1 MTHPAKG
8 HEPSMEEILASIRRI
23 IADEPSNSSRN
34 EATRNETARER
45 SWRQESLRSESLR
58 SESLRRENPRQESP
72 LRESPRSEGLR
83 LDAPPTV
90 IPRSD
95 DARRD
100 LARDIPSSEGLPHT
114 SPIGSMELREEA
126 CLPRSEARTQPALS
140 AVTEETTESSPPG
153 PSRHEGLSGP
163 QPATAQ
169 EEIDQIM
176 AMLHTPR
183 PVSAVVDEDADDIL
197 EFSEQQRAAAEA
209 LPAAEF
215 AAPDGHSQA
224 LYEEEQEEEGEE
236 RAQQGEQQE
245 QAVAAQAAAAQVA
258 EVEVEPARQPEP
270 MPMAKAAIR
279 EPYRPTYEHVRLPV
293 REQPAVPAP
302 EPVRNSD
309 RHRERGAAEQ
319 GLVSAATSAAVDS
332 AFNTLAQT
340 VLVQNGRTLEDLVR
354 EMLRPLLK
362 TWLDDNLPSLVER
375 LVRAEIDRVSRGRG

>member
-1 MTHPAKG
+1 MTQPAKG

-23 IADEPSNSSRN
+23 IADEPSNSLRN
-34 EATRNETARER
+34 EAARNETARER
-45 SWRQESLRSESLR
+45 SWRQESLRQESPR
-58 SESLRRENPRQESP
+58 SEIP

-100 LARDIPSSEGLPHT
+100 LTIPSSEGLPQA

-126 CLPRSEARTQPALS
+126 CLPRSDARTQPVLS
-140 AVTEETTESSPPG
+140 AVPEETPESSPPR
-153 PSRHEGLSGP
+153 PSGHEGLSGP
-163 QPATAQ
+163 RPATAQ

-176 AMLHTPR
+176 AMLHTGPR
-183 PVSAVVDEDADDIL
+183 AVSAVVDEDADDIL

-215 AAPDGHSQA
+215 AAPDAHAQA

-236 RAQQGEQQE
+236 RAQQGAQQE
-245 QAVAAQAAAAQVA
+245 QAVAAQAAAAQMA
-258 EVEVEPARQPEP
+258 EVEVEPAGEPEP

-293 REQPAVPAP
+293 REQAAVPAP
-302 EPVRNSD
+302 EQVRDSD
-309 RHRERGAAEQ
+309 RHRGRGAAEQ

-375 LVRAEIDRVSRGRG
+375 LVRAEIERVSRGRG

>member
-1 MTHPAKG
+1 MTQPAKG

-23 IADEPSNSSRN
+23 IADEPSNSLRN
-34 EATRNETARER
+34 EAARNETARER
-45 SWRQESLRSESLR
+45 SWRQESLRQ
-58 SESLRRENPRQESP
+58 ESLRRESPRRESPRQESPRSEIP
-72 LRESPRSEGLR
+72 LRESPRSESLR

-95 DARRD
+95 DAHRD
-100 LARDIPSSEGLPHT
+100 LTIPSSEGLPHA

-126 CLPRSEARTQPALS
+126 CLPRSDARTQSALS
-140 AVTEETTESSPPG
+140 AVPEETPESSPPG
-153 PSRHEGLSGP
+153 PSGHEGLSGP
-163 QPATAQ
+163 RPATAQ

-176 AMLHTPR
+176 AMLHTGPR
-183 PVSAVVDEDADDIL
+183 DVSAVVDEDADDIL

-215 AAPDGHSQA
+215 AAPDAHAQA
-224 LYEEEQEEEGEE
+224 LYVEEQEEEGEE

-245 QAVAAQAAAAQVA
+245 QAVAAQVA
-258 EVEVEPARQPEP
+258 EVEVEPAGEPEP
-270 MPMAKAAIR
+270 MPMAKAATR

-293 REQPAVPAP
+293 REQAAVPAP
-302 EPVRNSD
+302 EQVRDSD
-309 RHRERGAAEQ
+309 RHRGRGAAEQ

-362 TWLDDNLPSLVER
+362 TWLDDNLPNLVER